1 MNKKK
6 APNGA
11 HRVRKPKRPPTYH
24 HGSLRQ
30 ALLQAAERILER
42 DGLQGLTIRAAARE
56 AGVSHAAPKHHFG
69 DLTGLFSELAAMGYE
84 RLTSTL
90 EGVTARDDDLPINKK
105 VEGMAREYVAFARR
119 YPGLFLLMYRSER
132 LDGNHPTLR
141 AAIDRA
147 RKMLSAALGGRRNG
161 ALGSALPQVAGM
173 VGAWSLAH
181 GFAMLLLD
189 GRMRGLTA
197 TLPPDT
203 SVDAI
208 LDGAISWIRCN
219 L

>member
-1 MNKKK
+1 MTQKK
-6 APNGA
+6 APNGV
-11 HRVRKPKRPPTYH
+11 HQMRKTKRPPTYH

-30 ALLQAAERILER
+30 ALLQGAERILER

-90 EGVTARDDDLPINKK
+90 ESVSARDDGLPINRK
-105 VEGMAREYVAFARR
+105 VEGMAREYVAFARK

-132 LDGNHPTLR
+132 LDGSQPSLR
-141 AAIDRA
+141 AAIERA
-147 RKMLSAALGGRRNG
+147 RKMPSSALVGRRSR
-161 ALGSALPQVAGM
+161 AAGSTVPQVAGM

-189 GRMRGLTA
+189 GRMRGLTS

-208 LDGAISWIRCN
+208 LDGAISWIRTN